1 MKKSTLSLVC
11 GLVILFTLFSG
22 KTFAQNAY
30 TKLCLEA
37 INYEKAGQLDEAVNN
52 YTEAINMKP
61 EEWTGYNYRAK
72 VNLQRARYDDA
83 ITDISKAISLS
94 PQTLSTYAVRAN
106 CYEAKGMYD
115 KAIVDYGMALSKVG
129 HNDKDIYLTYYQRG
143 RTYFK
148 NMQYQEAVNDFTQ
161 ALTLSQ
167 KLKKPSEEIYT
178 LRAQSY
184 LELKRYREAIS
195 DFDSYLSSD
204 PNDIKSLLLQGRAFL
219 KNNETEK
226 AKSNA
231 DKLIRLDPSKEICFS
246 GNRMLDIYNLELR
259 REKSKQLT
267 KNAETSISEISSS
280 PSKALANI
288 KLSDAFKALDTA
300 WLYSPSLTKE
310 DRNLRDSIIEK
321 FFVVYPLMK
330 TKPEISE
337 QARRYVVQATSATQ
351 EKKYD
356 EAVNLWTT
364 TLNISPYL
372 PIAYYNRALL
382 YEMKGLFRYS
392 ISDMGKYVKLM
403 PDASDARSAKD
414 KIYELEAK
422 VKDTPNLV
430 QPSQHEAI
438 NQIQSASYT
447 PGNFTFAIAA
457 GGSFGMQ
464 IGKNPGLAGLWT
476 NLTNGATPDFKYTD
490 KMPFLYSGDLELIV
504 RPVKRFGIGAFGK
517 YTGGI
522 GARTKV
528 SEVKYMLNMGSLQY
542 GGLVRYYMLLNNMG
556 NRPDLYVQY
565 GYGVSSLSGY
575 YAVATMD
582 GLIYNYSYMRNL
594 NGSAPLHTAGV
605 GMGGKISKHG
615 YVTISLDYLYS
626 KIKDI
631 TYKVETNKG
640 GSGEPEGATGT
651 YPGVNATYNGFAFK
665 FMVGFCF

>member
-11 GLVILFTLFSG
+11 GLVILFTLISG
-22 KTFAQNAY
+22 KAFAQNAY

-37 INYEKAGQLDEAVNN
+37 INYEKAGQLDEAVNK

-61 EEWTGYNYRAK
+61 DEWTGYNYRAK
-72 VNLQRARYDDA
+72 VNLQRGRYDDA
-83 ITDISKAISLS
+83 ITDISRAISLS

-115 KAIVDYGMALSKVG
+115 KAIVDYGVALSKSG
-129 HNDKDIYLTYYQRG
+129 NNDKNIYLTYYQRG

-148 NMQYQEAVNDFTQ
+148 NKQYQEAVNDFTQ

-167 KLKKPSEEIYT
+167 KLKKPSGDIYT

-184 LELKRYREAIS
+184 LELNRYPEAIS
-195 DFDSYLSSD
+195 DFDSYLSSNPD
-204 PNDIKSLLLQGRAFL
+204 DIKALLLQGRAFL
-219 KNNETEK
+219 KNNETEQ

-231 DKLIRLDPSKEICFS
+231 NKLIRLDPSKEICFS
-246 GNRMLDIYNLELR
+246 GNRMLDIYNLESR

-267 KNAETSISEISSS
+267 KDAGLLISDLSSS
-280 PSKALANI
+280 PSKALANM
-288 KLSDAFKALDTA
+288 KLSDAFKSLDSA
-300 WLYSPSLTKE
+300 WLYSPGLTAE

-337 QARRYVVQATSATQ
+337 QVRRYVVQATSATQ
-351 EKKYD
+351 ERKYD
-356 EAVNLWTT
+356 EAINLWTT
-364 TLNISPYL
+364 ALNISPYL

-382 YEMKGLFRYS
+382 YEIKGLFRYS

-422 VKDTPNLV
+422 VKDTPETV
-430 QPSQHEAI
+430 QASSPEAI
-438 NQIQSASYT
+438 NQIQSASYS
-447 PGNFTFAIAA
+447 PGNFTFAIAV
-457 GGSFGMQ
+457 GGSFGFQM
-464 IGKNPGLAGLWT
+464 GKNPGLADLWT
-476 NLTNGATPDFKYTD
+476 NLTSGATSDFKYTD

-504 RPVKRFGIGAFGK
+504 RPVKRFGIGGFGK
-517 YTGGI
+517 YAGGI

-528 SEVKYMLNMGSLQY
+528 SEVKYMMDMGSLQY
-542 GGLVRYYMLLNNMG
+542 GGLIRYYMLLNNMG

-565 GYGVSSLSGY
+565 GYGRSSLGGY
-575 YAVATMD
+575 YGVATMD
-582 GLIYNYSYMRNL
+582 GLVYNYSYMKSFK
-594 NGSAPLHTAGV
+594 GSAPLHSAGL

-615 YVTISLDYLYS
+615 YLTISLDYLYS
-626 KIKDI
+626 KLTDI
-631 TYKVETNKG
+631 TYEVTTNKA
-640 GSGEPEGATGT
+640 STADEGTKGT
-651 YPGVNATYNGFAFK
+651 YKDVNATYNGFAFK
-665 FMVGFCF
+665 FLVGFCF